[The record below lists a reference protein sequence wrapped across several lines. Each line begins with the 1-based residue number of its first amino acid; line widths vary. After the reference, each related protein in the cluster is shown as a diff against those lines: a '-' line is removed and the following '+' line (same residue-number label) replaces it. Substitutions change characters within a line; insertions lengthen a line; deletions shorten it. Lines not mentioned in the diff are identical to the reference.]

1 MTPVAPSHCGR
12 LRLSALLLLA
22 ALFAT
27 LPACS
32 AYNLQG
38 KVIDG
43 PASQITIVDAGDPR
57 LDQPGLAG
65 ASIETML
72 DPNSLARKALP
83 AQASG
88 GDGTFA
94 IPVDEIGAGFL
105 EYEAGFIVQRPGYQ
119 TAHAVVPVPGAD
131 KRVLVILHRGTDR
144 FVRPDDPLGDSQRFL
159 PGK

>member
-72 DPNSLARKALP
+72 ESSTSHVTTGSSILP
-83 AQASG
+83 PAPHATRFSATDSG
-88 GDGTFA
+88 
-94 IPVDEIGAGFL
+94 
-105 EYEAGFIVQRPGYQ
+105 
-119 TAHAVVPVPGAD
+119 
-131 KRVLVILHRGTDR
+131 
-144 FVRPDDPLGDSQRFL
+144 
-159 PGK
+159 